1 MAASSLKSTPK
12 PVGSL
17 EIIEVRHP
25 YRRKWEIR
33 IDGYMVGYISENTP
47 KDAFYVKDR
56 GYLGRALGQQRYFA
70 GLVGHEN
77 STFADIDDAKKFAAK
92 QLKKY
97 PNPPKKNDYLRQA
110 INN

>member
-25 YRRKWEIR
+25 YQRKWEIR
-33 IDGYMVGYISENTP
+33 IDGREVGTIEQDSVKYTFIVYDRSYI
-47 KDAFYVKDR
+47 
-56 GYLGRALGQQRYFA
+56 GRAYGQQRYFDD
-70 GLVGHEN
+70 LVGVKKA
-77 STFADIDDAKKFAAK
+77 TFADIDDAKKFAAK

-97 PNPPKKNDYLRQA
+97 PNPPKKSDYLRQA